1 MPDTYF
7 VIAFRNRLRVDHLPA
22 DHGKHCEHRS
32 KQTTRLCGEPLD
44 RRCRHARQCKIGGGV
59 GRRHD
64 NIRDWLAKWITEI
77 TGRSTLTEQF
87 VPQWDRTN
95 RGGDLVR
102 ARLDVC
108 FNDPQGRRVYL
119 DVAVTDPATSCVHE
133 RRQRAARN
141 GAAAAREEDSKRLRY
156 PGPDLTPFVL
166 ESFGRLGPS
175 ADAFLRSVVPK
186 DADNRAVLLGQARQT
201 LAVLVQM
208 STAELILS
216 AAP

>member
-1 MPDTYF
+1 M
-7 VIAFRNRLRVDHLPA
+7 
-22 DHGKHCEHRS
+22 
-32 KQTTRLCGEPLD
+32 
-44 RRCRHARQCKIGGGV
+44 
-59 GRRHD
+59 
-64 NIRDWLAKWITEI
+64 
-77 TGRSTLTEQF
+77 
-87 VPQWDRTN
+87 
-95 RGGDLVR
+95 R
-102 ARLDVC
+102 ARLGVC
-108 FNDPQGRRVYL
+108 FNDLQGRRVYL

-201 LAVLVQM
+201 LSVLVQM